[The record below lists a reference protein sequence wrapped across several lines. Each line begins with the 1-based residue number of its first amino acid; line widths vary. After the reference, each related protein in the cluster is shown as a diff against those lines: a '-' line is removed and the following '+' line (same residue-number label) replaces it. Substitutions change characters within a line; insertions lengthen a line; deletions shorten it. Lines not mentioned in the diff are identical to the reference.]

1 LTRGGAEGGCLD
13 VSFTSTYAVGD
24 SALVALEDYARAL
37 TRARGAEAIPSPAD
51 PARLSGLH
59 LCAPDVEARG
69 DMLDEIEAFARH
81 MAHRTG
87 DGLGWS

>member
-37 TRARGAEAIPSPAD
+37 TRAQGVEAIPAPG
-51 PARLSGLH
+51 PPGRLSGLH
-59 LCAPDVEARG
+59 LCAPSVEPRG
-69 DMLDEIEAFARH
+69 DVLEEIEAFARH

>member
-1 LTRGGAEGGCLD
+1 MTRGRSEEGCLD
-13 VSFTSTYAVGD
+13 LFFGATYAVD
-24 SALVALEDYARAL
+24 DFARVALEDYARAL